1 MKSKEEDFRKVLKG
15 MMGASQAMGSFT
27 AKVVAIDED
36 NLTVDVATDEA
47 PDAPFYNVRLK
58 SIVSAGNLG
67 IVPIPKVDSYVIC
80 SLLDRNERTLYT
92 TMVGEIDKLY
102 IDTDAVKIEL
112 LDALHLNGDKYEGMV
127 IWEKLQP
134 ELDKMSKRIDGII
147 NAIKSG
153 VPAPNDGGTA
163 LQTSIKVTLETLQNV
178 ESFSDSLINK
188 TIKHGD

>member
-15 MMGASQAMGSFT
+15 MMGASQAIGSFVG
-27 AKVVAIDED
+27 KVVSVDED

-58 SIVSAGNLG
+58 PIVQTGNLG
-67 IVPIPKVDSYVIC
+67 IVPIPKMDSYVIC

-92 TMVGEIDKLY
+92 TMVGEVDKLY
-102 IDTDAVKIEL
+102 MDNNTVKIEL
-112 LDALHLNGDKYEGMV
+112 LDALHLNGDKYTGV
-127 IWEKLQP
+127 IVWEKLQP

-147 NAIKSG
+147 DAIKG
-153 VPAPNDGGTA
+153 AGIGKQDGGEI
-163 LQTSIKVTLETLQNV
+163 LQKDILKSLTLLTDV
-178 ESFSDSLINK
+178 ESFSDDLINK